1 MFVLLP
7 SSILVEHEPFPF
19 PLPFSSQLLLLLSS
33 SPLPDLEEDDLFEPE
48 VIVGNGDIVGLT
60 DATGESV
67 ADFEE
72 DDVETGD
79 VVGSFPALLLLLL
92 LEPFPSLLLLLLL
105 CLAFADLPLS
115 SR

>member
-1 MFVLLP
+1 M
-7 SSILVEHEPFPF
+7 EHEPF
-19 PLPFSSQLLLLLSS
+19 PLPFSSQLLLLP
-33 SPLPDLEEDDLFEPE
+33 SPSLPDLEEDDLFEPE

-72 DDVETGD
+72 DVVETGD
-79 VVGSFPALLLLLL
+79 VVGSFPSLLLLLL